1 MRREYYVS
9 KKKNKV
15 VIYGIGIA
23 LLLGSLRWV
32 KIGTITKDETDG
44 TYSFNPSWWNICS
57 LSEKAIRIIDIEM
70 DKLRK
75 Q

>member
-44 TYSFNPSWWNICS
+44 TYSFNPSWNMCS